1 MHLNPIRAMLLAV
14 IFQIGLS
21 VSYGQSTPSVKVW
34 NDQQKPVAESIE
46 RYTAAFNKA
55 DTKLLTSFFS
65 DDARL
70 VTVDGEIYEGREAIL
85 GLFSEGF
92 AGNPGLKMTNDVR
105 NIRLVSEGVAI
116 EEGFSVTTT
125 EMDKKPSTVAY
136 HVVHVKRDDRW
147 QMFDIFETAPVED
160 PASES
165 HTEKLAALDSIV
177 GEWVEETEAATV
189 HHIVRWS
196 PSHRYLLIDY
206 RAETGSGKAVTVST
220 QRVGWDRKSRSI
232 RSWLFEED
240 GGHGT
245 AVWTPEPVGKGWK
258 LKGEAVL
265 ADGRIVTGTTV
276 MDATR
281 PGQIQIRSYDRTADG
296 EQVEDATIR
305 TLVRKPPTKPSVKK

>member
-1 MHLNPIRAMLLAV
+1 MHLNPIRTMLLAV
-14 IFQIGLS
+14 FFQIGLS

-34 NDQQKPVAESIE
+34 NDQQKTVAESIE

-245 AVWTPEPVGKGWK
+245 DVWTPEPVGKGWK